1 MNEEIGKQIPKTAK
15 EFRYADLVMKLTA
28 NRDDGQISGF
38 MYKDTK
44 TPSQHFHIYLKDN
57 KPYMHLKLERSEQ
70 RLPIDYEKFLLE
82 LGNALA
88 DIFSSFEK
96 VELTDSRFIGKDVNL
111 ISNFNMKLSRIKPK
125 EVYFEHELDQDFTI
139 FENIDTAKN
148 SLGVIC
154 DEIGNETHMVIVK
167 DGDVFVISLEEVEKK
182 GKNLNY
188 IMHSHPEIRSD
199 LS

>member
-1 MNEEIGKQIPKTAK
+1 MNEKIGKQIPKTAK
-15 EFRYADLVMKLTA
+15 EFRFADLVIKLTA

-44 TPSQHFHIYLKDN
+44 TPSQHLHLYFKDN
-57 KPYMHLKLERSEQ
+57 KPYMHQKLETSEQ

-82 LGNALA
+82 LGNATT
-88 DIFSSFEK
+88 DIFSSFET

-125 EVYFEHELDQDFTI
+125 EVSFEQDFDQDFTI

-148 SLGVIC
+148 SFGVTC
-154 DEIGNETHMVIVK
+154 DEIGNETHMIIVK
-167 DGDVFVISLEEVEKK
+167 DGDVFVISIEEVEKK
-182 GKNLNY
+182 GKNLNS
-188 IMHSHPEIRSD
+188 IMASD
-199 LS
+199 A